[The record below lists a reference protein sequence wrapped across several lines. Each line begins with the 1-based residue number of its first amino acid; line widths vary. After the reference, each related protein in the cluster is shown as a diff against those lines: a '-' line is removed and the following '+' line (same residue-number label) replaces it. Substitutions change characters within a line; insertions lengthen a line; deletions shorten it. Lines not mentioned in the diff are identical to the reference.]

1 MPYIKS
7 NISSNI
13 FIGNRINKKINQIIY
28 MERQDY
34 VYLYHTIKNANSE
47 IKKIRRKFNKEKD
60 KILKLKRNNKT
71 RKKRN

>member
-1 MPYIKS
+1 
-7 NISSNI
+7 
-13 FIGNRINKKINQIIY
+13 

-34 VYLYHTIKNANSE
+34 VYLYHTIKNAHSE

-60 KILKLKRNNKT
+60 KILKLKRVNKT

>member
-1 MPYIKS
+1 
-7 NISSNI
+7 
-13 FIGNRINKKINQIIY
+13 

>member
-1 MPYIKS
+1 
-7 NISSNI
+7 
-13 FIGNRINKKINQIIY
+13 

-47 IKKIRRKFNKEKD
+47 IKMIRRKFNQEKN
-60 KILKLKRNNKT
+60 KILKLKSVNKT